1 LHRLSRLLVLVC
13 LMALVSPAV
22 AGAAERMYLGF
33 QDDVSF
39 RWAPGR
45 ASALDRARDAG
56 ATVVRTTLYWY
67 QVAVERPANPADPFD
82 PAYKFD
88 DVDELVRGAQERGIE
103 VMLTI
108 WGTPAWANGGQGPN
122 FLPAQLSDATAFA
135 KAVATRYSGHFI
147 GFPHV
152 RFYTIWN
159 ESNLQQF
166 LSPQFDAK
174 GKSVG
179 PGLYAKLY
187 RAFYAGIKAGNKK
200 ALVGVGETSPRGR
213 DKPSPGTAQDSHT
226 PGRFAELVAKARPK
240 VKFDAWAHHP
250 YPTAPNLPPK
260 QRVRWPN
267 VNLPMLPRFE
277 ESLERWFGRPV
288 PIWITEY
295 GHETRPEEPLG
306 VSRSAQAAYLKQA
319 LGIARADKNVQL
331 FIWFILRDDFSTAI
345 SWQSGL
351 YDLGWTPK
359 PALASVRPIA
369 RSVDARNRIYTVPA
383 GTSRPVVSLAAL
395 EIRARSDV
403 GALVGIN
410 YTIADNGKFVGNAIA
425 SGPIDLFGYVTFR
438 PEITVSKG
446 HRYTLGVTMTDVHG
460 TAAVRTVE
468 IVAR

>member
-1 LHRLSRLLVLVC
+1 LHRLSRLLVLAC
-13 LMALVSPAV
+13 LIALVSPAV

-39 RWAPGR
+39 RWTPDR
-45 ASALDRARDAG
+45 ASALDRARAAG
-56 ATVVRTTLYWY
+56 STVIRTTLYWY
-67 QVAVERPANPADPFD
+67 QVAADRPANPSNPFD

-108 WGTPAWANGGQGPN
+108 WGTPAWANGGKGPN
-122 FLPAQLSDATAFA
+122 FVPTQLSDATAFA
-135 KAVATRYSGHFI
+135 RAVATRYSGHFI

-152 RFYTIWN
+152 RFYTVWN

-187 RAFYAGIKAGNKK
+187 RAFYTGIKAGNKK

-213 DKPSPGTAQDSHT
+213 DKPSPGAAQDSHT
-226 PGRFAELVAKARPK
+226 PGRFAQLVAKVRPK
-240 VKFDAWAHHP
+240 IKFDAWAHHP
-250 YPTAPNLPPK
+250 YPTAPNLPVR

-277 ESLERWFGRPV
+277 DSLEQWFGRSV

-295 GHETRPEEPLG
+295 GHETRPEEPRG
-306 VSRSAQAAYLKQA
+306 VSRTAQANYLKQA
-319 LGIARADKNVQL
+319 LGIVRADENVQL
-331 FIWFILRDDFSTAI
+331 LIWFILRDDFSTSI

-351 YDLGWTPK
+351 YDRAWTPK
-359 PALASVRPIA
+359 PALGGFGPIA
-369 RSVDARNRIYTVPA
+369 RSVDARNGVYTVRA
-383 GTSRPVVSLAAL
+383 GTSKPLVSLSAL
-395 EIRARSDV
+395 EIRAHSDV

-410 YTIADNGKFVGNAIA
+410 YTISDNGKFIGNAIGR
-425 SGPIDLFGYVTFR
+425 GPIDLYGYVAFR
-438 PEITVSKG
+438 PELTVNKG
-446 HRYTLGVTMTDVHG
+446 HRYTLGITMTDVHG
-460 TAAVRTVE
+460 IDATRTIEV
-468 IVAR
+468 VSK